1 MIRGLDPLSTVIYHG
16 DMSDESR
23 RVYAVVPN
31 KVADAPVNDPETRR
45 ENGHSMPR
53 NDEERN
59 LIAGLQ
65 TGVAVRQARI
75 ARATG
80 KPTKTAKARNRKL
93 W

>member
-1 MIRGLDPLSTVIYHG
+1 MIRVLDPLSTVIYHG
-16 DMSDESR
+16 GMSDESR
-23 RVYAVVPN
+23 RIYATVPS

-45 ENGHSMPR
+45 DNGHSMPR
-53 NDEERN
+53 NDEERK

-80 KPTKTAKARNRKL
+80 KPTKTQKARNRKL